1 MTERMY
7 PYPKKLYPTKEDILY
22 NIEEGII
29 SKEVGEELIK
39 QIESL
44 PEESNPKI
52 QVPRGQCKG
61 FAGLKCRY
69 EFATIKVNE
78 DDK

>member
-39 QIESL
+39 RIEGQEK
-44 PEESNPKI
+44 EEVEVDS
-52 QVPRGQCKG
+52 
-61 FAGLKCRY
+61 
-69 EFATIKVNE
+69 
-78 DDK
+78 